1 MNFTD
6 KNVHGAGNLS
16 EKFLDQQFVSEALNL
31 SSVFDLSSV
40 SIFRNQ
46 NTTDRSPTEN
56 ATSTIPHNHKN
67 SSELINQESFKVNS
81 SLTVA
86 ESRFFPIGTPD
97 LIPSTSNLISPFDV
111 STFGKQLLPLI
122 NVNIKEKVKDFAN
135 TFNEGADLIEDA
147 IRDSWR
153 NPLNPLNPH
162 NYKHIL
168 SGPGL
173 LKHLPFSP
181 LNGLRKP
188 VYLHKAPHA
197 HKEKAPQQIETY
209 SVDGMMHD
217 YGINGYKHFEESI
230 LRELEK
236 QEERKVEAT
245 IHTLFDHKDTVQIIQ
260 GKPYD
265 YKTGWKPVAAPT
277 KNYDDSSEEVNS
289 QIVSPLHTSIFGS
302 AQLPISNSH
311 GFHDFDNLNGNTIH
325 STYSVHEEE
334 VESKVKPVKARIA
347 SMRSVKTPP
356 PTNDYVHSTTSK
368 SRYRKRHNNN
378 VVKTAVA
385 YESSMDTGASGS
397 HDAPKIVNKAKRN
410 PPRIHVQSLTTTKP
424 SSRTHSTSTRTV
436 ATDKPKSEVSTENSG
451 KVSFFNSEAA
461 TRARVSSTS
470 RATTTT
476 TTIKPSRNVP
486 REAAKFVDKTKA
498 TGYRGSVKFGQTTT
512 KPPL

>member
-1 MNFTD
+1 M
-6 KNVHGAGNLS
+6 KHS
-16 EKFLDQQFVSEALNL
+16 NL

-46 NTTDRSPTEN
+46 TTTDYSPDEIT
-56 ATSTIPHNHKN
+56 TTKFPHNHRN
-67 SSELINQESFKVNS
+67 SSKLLDQENHEVNS
-81 SLTVA
+81 TLRVA
-86 ESRFFPIGTPD
+86 ESRLFPIGTPD
-97 LIPSTSNLISPFDV
+97 QIPSTSNLVSPFDV

-122 NVNIKEKVKDFAN
+122 NVNIKEKVKDLAN

-147 IRDSWR
+147 IRDGWR

-162 NYKHIL
+162 NFKHL
-168 SGPGL
+168 LDGPGL
-173 LKHLPFSP
+173 LKHLPFASH
-181 LNGLRKP
+181 NGLRKP
-188 VYLHKAPHA
+188 VYHQKAPHA
-197 HKEKAPQQIETY
+197 HKEKAPKPIETY

-245 IHTLFDHKDTVQIIQ
+245 IHTLFDHNDNVEIIQ

-265 YKTGWKPVAAPT
+265 FKTGWKPVSAPT
-277 KNYDDSSEEVNS
+277 KTYEDSKEEVNS
-289 QIVSPLHTSIFGS
+289 QIVSPLHTSIFSS
-302 AQLPISNSH
+302 AELPSSEPH
-311 GFHDFDNLNGNTIH
+311 GFHDFDNLNGNSIH

-347 SMRSVKTPP
+347 SIRSVRPSPSTSQQAQ
-356 PTNDYVHSTTSK
+356 STTVK
-368 SRYRKRHNNN
+368 SRHRKRHNNN
-378 VVKTAVA
+378 VIKTAA
-385 YESSMDTGASGS
+385 AFDSSADSGASGS

-410 PPRIHVQSLTTTKP
+410 PSRIHIQSFTTAKP
-424 SSRTHSTSTRTV
+424 NSRIYSTPSRIIVTES
-436 ATDKPKSEVSTENSG
+436 PKIEVSTESSR
-451 KVSFFNSEAA
+451 KIPYSYYSEVTSR
-461 TRARVSSTS
+461 TRPSSSTITS
-470 RATTTT
+470 STT

-512 KPPL
+512 KKPL